1 MKFQPELR
9 PFDVQ
14 TNLHLAKNNI
24 QVSKGNKQT
33 NKNNKRKFCGRL
45 F

>member
-1 MKFQPELR
+1 MKFQPGLK
-9 PFDVQ
+9 PFGVQ

-33 NKNNKRKFCGRL
+33 EKNKRKFCGSI